1 MTKVKICGITRL
13 EDAQT
18 CADLGA
24 DFLGFVFAPS
34 SPRYIEP
41 ERATEIIAEVED
53 RRSRLSGQA
62 GLPAFH
68 QRGMR

>member
-13 EDAQT
+13 EDAQA
-18 CADLGA
+18 CAELGA
-24 DFLGFVFAPS
+24 DFLGFIFVRS

-41 ERATEIIAEVED
+41 EKAAAIMREVED

-62 GLPAFH
+62 GLPVLH
-68 QRGMR
+68 